1 MDTREAP
8 DTIARRE
15 DRAAEVE
22 RLLSE
27 LRHPNALMRARAI
40 RQLCPC
46 RRPWVGPEEEALL
59 ALRRD
64 RETAVRNALKH
75 VLWEEIRD
83 DPHPNAW
90 RLGEE
95 DAPAHAARP
104 ARAERR
110 RRPRTRGWRRAQLPA
125 VRGR

>member
-1 MDTREAP
+1 MDTRQAP
-8 DTIARRE
+8 ETASAE
-15 DRAAEVE
+15 DQPAELE

-27 LRHPNALMRARAI
+27 LRHPNALTRARAV

-46 RRPWVGPEEEALL
+46 RRPWVGAEEEALL

-64 RETAVRNALKH
+64 REEVVRKALKH
-75 VLWEEIRD
+75 VLWDEIRD

-125 VRGR
+125 ARQR

>member
-8 DTIARRE
+8 DTTRTE
-15 DRAAEVE
+15 YQAAELE
-22 RLLSE
+22 RLLSD
-27 LRHPNALMRARAI
+27 LRHPNSLMRAQAI

-64 RETAVRNALKH
+64 REAAVRNALKH

-83 DPHPNAW
+83 DPQPNAW
-90 RLGEE
+90 RLAEE
-95 DAPAHAARP
+95 DAPGHATRP
-104 ARAERR
+104 ARAQRR

-125 VRGR
+125 IRER